1 MTTLIV
7 RVKENE
13 ISRRCECQ
21 LFSVSPPSLVQ
32 GLFWRAPSFQAT
44 IGGNPHLHQE
54 CEIRSLHPK
63 VFFTTLTL
71 MVTAALLATTAFGEA
86 RAESALPASAQ
97 GRILE
102 ALSPL
107 KPGGVVV
114 APWSIGNIQLEK
126 SQIRIDLQK
135 EKTTSSLV
143 LSQREKAPQATRQT
157 PSFSIMLAADAP
169 QDQAFIRSVE
179 RIRSQIARSDK
190 GDYFIEFEERQ
201 NETRQTPGAD
211 LDISWVLAGLL
222 LLAFLLVA
230 SKPTRT
236 TLKID
241 LPIALALM
249 AVAYALRQSLG
260 PMTFLHENAHGVH
273 LLEQIAG
280 LSFVERPM
288 AGQIALG
295 RFFAFFGSPTIESL
309 TAGVALVASAQAAL
323 VYFLC
328 RALQCQRPAA
338 AVAAMLVATLPLLVR
353 MTASEGAFGP
363 ATTFLL
369 CGAIFAVEA
378 TRQSSGRHLMGA
390 LVFVAVAGHFRPVM
404 YTAAAPIAL
413 SVLILSSREERQRW
427 IRRPAFY
434 LAGVLFLLCTLDD
447 MAGLLQRLGEGSPMT
462 PGWWQGLSLHSWPLV
477 DPHST
482 PAWFL
487 PLVLIGGALAWK
499 SGRKRELLWL
509 SLLGTW
515 LTFVY
520 TSDNAW
526 PASLRYAVAYAW
538 LGPVAIG
545 LGLNSLSDR
554 MVTTKA
560 RFCLACVGL
569 MALSAPLT
577 HLGFISHRFAQQE
590 EIDFQENDVIPL
602 LLQEK
607 GAKIITPWPELAHMS
622 GTLHT
627 VPLRLQG
634 LEIVHHTQV
643 ESTRFDRR
651 VYWYRGLACWAKR
664 DSDTGDDT
672 SRMREVCRSIESAHP
687 WKPVVSRT
695 LTASSEADW
704 IQLGDG
710 RSPVEV
716 VLFVRGAIEP

>member
-1 MTTLIV
+1 MATLGV
-7 RVKENE
+7 RISQNE
-13 ISRRCECQ
+13 ISRRCGCQ
-21 LFSVSPPSLVQ
+21 LFSSPRPSLLRC
-32 GLFWRAPSFQAT
+32 LFWRPVSFQAT
-44 IGGNPHLHQE
+44 IGGNPRLTQE
-54 CEIRSLHPK
+54 LEIQSLRRK
-63 VFFTTLTL
+63 VTITTLKL
-71 MVTAALLATTAFGEA
+71 MVTSVLVATTAFGEV

-97 GRILE
+97 ARILE

-107 KPGGVVV
+107 KPGGIVV
-114 APWSIGNIQLEK
+114 APWTIGNIQLEQ
-126 SQIRIDLQK
+126 SQIRIDLK
-135 EKTTSSLV
+135 DEETVSSLV
-143 LSQREKAPQATRQT
+143 FTQREKAPQVTRQT
-157 PSFSIMLAADAP
+157 PSFSIMLATNAP
-169 QDQAFIRSVE
+169 QDEAFIRSVE
-179 RIRSQIARSDK
+179 RIRTQIARSDK

-201 NETRQTPGAD
+201 QEARHTSGTD

-222 LLAFLLVA
+222 LLGCCLVA
-230 SKPTRT
+230 SKPTRM
-236 TLKID
+236 TLKVD

-249 AVAYALRQSLG
+249 AVAYALRLSLG

-295 RFFAFFGSPTIESL
+295 RFFALFGGPSIESL

-328 RALQCQRPAA
+328 RALHNQRLSA
-338 AVAAMLVATLPLLVR
+338 AVAGILVATLPLLVR

-369 CGAIFAVEA
+369 CGVVFAVEA
-378 TRQSSGRHLMGA
+378 TRQSSGRHLIGA
-390 LVFVAVAGHFRPVM
+390 LVFVAIAGHFRPVM

-413 SVLILSSREERQRW
+413 TVLILSSKEERQRW
-427 IRRPAFY
+427 MRRPSFY
-434 LAGVLFLLCTLDD
+434 VAGALFFLCTLDD
-447 MAGLLQRLGEGSPMT
+447 LGGLLLRLGEGSPMT
-462 PGWWQGLSLHSWPLV
+462 PGWWQGLSLHSWPLI

-482 PAWFL
+482 PPWFL
-487 PLVLIGGALAWK
+487 PLVLIGSALAWK
-499 SGRKRELLWL
+499 GGRRRELLWL

-526 PASLRYAVAYAW
+526 PASLRYAISYAW
-538 LGPVAIG
+538 LGPVVIA
-545 LGLNSLSDR
+545 LGLDSLSKR
-554 MVTTKA
+554 MTARRA

-569 MALSAPLT
+569 LALSAPLT
-577 HLGFISHRFAQQE
+577 HSEFISHRFAQQE
-590 EIDFQENDVIPL
+590 EIDFQKAHVIPH

-627 VPLRLQG
+627 VPLRLKG

-643 ESTRFDRR
+643 DQTRFDRR

-672 SRMREVCRSIESAHP
+672 SRMRKACRTIESAHP
-687 WKPVVSRT
+687 WKPVASRT
-695 LTASSEADW
+695 LTSSSEADW

-716 VLFVRGAIEP
+716 VLFVRGASEP